1 MSALA
6 AAVAAPRVAA
16 PRRASE
22 TRAVRASRMTRV
34 AAMSPSMP
42 VAPELPLPDFL
53 REPFKQVTERLE
65 EALPADAKKQ
75 VLRAQY
81 TSAVGL
87 RLAFFL
93 SQGVLSSRVSG
104 SSDIDGA
111 AAAAAIVKAVLDP
124 EPRARV
130 PDADSNLGNI
140 VRNAAD
146 GRSLS
151 DAEAAEVSQF
161 LEQHLTCIVNLF
173 RDELAHLEAGTY
185 KFPYDLN
192 PATAPASQWNPV
204 DVFALSR
211 DTLSDQSNVSK
222 RRDEK
227 AGQELLETFSPDPER
242 YPAYYLQNF
251 HYQTDGWLSADSAR
265 LYDFQVET
273 LFLGSAD
280 TMRRQVLP
288 YVADYVREY
297 HAVNGG
303 KDGAGLNVLDVA
315 SGTGRFLTFMRDNW
329 PAANYTALEL
339 SPHYLEATRVS
350 NKRFD
355 DSNGDGDANTT
366 GTLTLVEANCELMP
380 FPDASFDAVTNV
392 YLFHEMP
399 KEARRNAAREFA
411 RVLKPGGKLFFVDSA
426 QVGDGKYLG
435 MEKAFDQALERF
447 PQFNHEPYY
456 RDYSLTDLHALF
468 GEFGFV
474 AEDGDPT
481 VAWVSKCCAFTKRDV
496 DTSTNGGTAAATET
510 ATATE
515 VVEPVV
521 VEDADEAAQAR

>member
-1 MSALA
+1 MSAFAAVVA
-6 AAVAAPRVAA
+6 AARPAA
-16 PRRASE
+16 PRRVSE
-22 TRAVRASRMTRV
+22 KRAVRASRTRV

-53 REPFKQVTERLE
+53 REPLKQAAERLD
-65 EALPADAKKQ
+65 EALPADTKKQ

-81 TSAVGL
+81 TSAIGL

-104 SSDIDGA
+104 SSNIDGA
-111 AAAAAIVKAVLDP
+111 AAAAAIVKAVLEP
-124 EPRARV
+124 EPRARI
-130 PDADSNLGNI
+130 PDADSKIGNI
-140 VRNAAD
+140 ARNAAD
-146 GRSLS
+146 GRALT

-173 RDELAHLEAGTY
+173 RDELAHLEDGVY

-204 DVFALSR
+204 DVFSLSR
-211 DTLSDQSNVSK
+211 DTLTDQSDVSK

-227 AGQELLETFSPDPER
+227 AGQELLEKFAPDPER

-288 YVADYVREY
+288 SVAKWARAHHD
-297 HAVNGG
+297 ANGG
-303 KDGAGLNVLDVA
+303 ADGAGLNILDVA
-315 SGTGRFLTFMRDNW
+315 SGTGRFLTFVRDNW

-350 NKRFD
+350 NKRFED
-355 DSNGDGDANTT
+355 VDGA
-366 GTLTLVEANCELMP
+366 GSLTLVEANCEAMP

-399 KEARRNAAREFA
+399 KEARRQAACEFA

-426 QVGDGKYLG
+426 QVGDGKSLG

-456 RDYSLTDLHALF
+456 RDYSVTDLEALF
-468 GEFGFV
+468 GEFGLV
-474 AEDGDPT
+474 AEEPPV
-481 VAWVSKCCAFTKRDV
+481 VAWVSKCWAFTKV
-496 DTSTNGGTAAATET
+496 ETTSENAPTE
-510 ATATE
+510 AKEEEVPLE
-515 VVEPVV
+515 VVEPVMV
-521 VEDADEAAQAR
+521 DEPNEAA